1 VAGPATDRYIW
12 PLVPKER
19 IAAEGPMVLVEGKG
33 SRVKDTAG
41 NEYLDLSSGITRASS
56 LGYGNEEIVDAVS
69 DQLRKLHYAGTAEYQ
84 ADVVFELA
92 EKLAELTPG
101 ELGPSY
107 FTESGTAANE
117 AAFKLARF
125 FQQATGKPRA
135 HKVISR
141 WNAYHGAIGTPM
153 AVSDW
158 LGVRL
163 PADPGVPGVSFVP
176 GPTNYRGPSGVG
188 EPPGTSHYLEA
199 LEQQIVHE
207 GPELVA
213 AIIAE
218 PVMQANGV
226 QVPPADYF
234 PGVRELCDR
243 YDIVFIADE
252 VICGFGRTGRWFGI
266 EHWGVQPDMITMA
279 KALTAGYMPLG
290 AAIVKQEIWD
300 ALESFPDVHT
310 FGGHAGAGAAA
321 MTAIEIYEREGLIER
336 AREVGEQ
343 MLGLLRPL
351 DEHEIVGEV
360 RGLGMWA
367 CVDFTSDPET
377 RAPMPFDD
385 VRRIVIRAR
394 EQGLVVTQNG
404 GAIELAPR
412 LDVPLEELEEGV
424 EILDRSILGPVG
436 SGSAASK
443 AATGTSG

>member
-1 VAGPATDRYIW
+1 VAERPATDNYIW

-19 IAAEGPMVLVEGKG
+19 IAAEGPMVLVEGEG
-33 SRVKDTAG
+33 TQVTDSAG
-41 NEYLDLSSGITRASS
+41 KSYLDLSSGITRASS
-56 LGYGNEEIVDAVS
+56 LGYGNEEIVAAVS
-69 DQLRKLHYAGTAEYQ
+69 EQLRKLHYAGTAEYQ

-101 ELGPSY
+101 ALGPSY

-125 FQQATGKPRA
+125 YQQATGKPRA
-135 HKVISR
+135 YKVISR

-176 GPTNYRGPSGVG
+176 GPTCYRAPSGVG
-188 EPPGTSHYLEA
+188 EPPLTSYYIDL
-199 LEQQIVHE
+199 LEQQILHE
-207 GPELVA
+207 DPDLVA

-226 QVPPADYF
+226 QIPPSDYF
-234 PGVRELCDR
+234 PAVREVCNR
-243 YDIVFIADE
+243 YGIVFIADE
-252 VICGFGRTGRWFGI
+252 VICGFGRTGKWFGI
-266 EHWGVQPDMITMA
+266 EHWGVEPDMITMA

-300 ALESFPDVHT
+300 ALEAFPDVHT
-310 FGGHAGAGAAA
+310 FGGHAAAA
-321 MTAIEIYEREGLIER
+321 AASLAAIGIYEHEGLIDR

-343 MLGLLRPL
+343 MLGLMRPL
-351 DEHEIVGEV
+351 EQHEVVGEV

-367 CVDFTSDPET
+367 AVDFTSDPET
-377 RAPMPFDD
+377 RAPLDFDQ
-385 VRRIVIRAR
+385 VRRIVLRAR
-394 EQGLVVTQNG
+394 ELGLVVTQNG

-412 LDVPLEELEEGV
+412 LDVPVEELEEGV
-424 EILDRSILGPVG
+424 GILDQAIR
-436 SGSAASK
+436 
-443 AATGTSG
+443 

>member
-1 VAGPATDRYIW
+1 MAKPATDRYIW

-19 IAAEGPMVLVEGKG
+19 IAAEGPMVLTEGTG
-33 SRVKDTAG
+33 SRVKDAAG
-41 NEYLDLSSGITRASS
+41 KEYLDLSSGITRASA
-56 LGYGNEEIVDAVS
+56 LGYGNEEIVAAVG

-101 ELGPSY
+101 ALGPSY

-125 FQQATGKPRA
+125 YQQATGKPRA
-135 HKVISR
+135 YKVISR

-176 GPTNYRGPSGVG
+176 GPTNYRAPSGVG
-188 EPPGTSHYLEA
+188 EPPVTAYYLDA
-199 LEQQIVHE
+199 LEQQILHE

-213 AIIAE
+213 AVIAE

-226 QVPPADYF
+226 QVPPPDYF
-234 PGVRELCDR
+234 PGVREICDR
-243 YDIVFIADE
+243 YGVVFIADE
-252 VICGFGRTGRWFGI
+252 VICGFGRTGKWFGI

-300 ALESFPDVHT
+300 ALDAFPDVHT
-310 FGGHAGAGAAA
+310 FGGHAAAGAAA
-321 MTAIEIYEREGLIER
+321 LAAIGIYEREGLIER

-351 DEHEIVGEV
+351 EEHEIVGEV

-367 CVDFTSDPET
+367 AIDFTSDPET
-377 RAPMPFDD
+377 RAPTPFDE
-385 VRRIVIRAR
+385 VHRIVIRAR
-394 EQGLVVTQNG
+394 EEGLVVTQNG

-412 LDVPLEELEEGV
+412 LDVPVEDLEEGV
-424 EILDRSILGPVG
+424 
-436 SGSAASK
+436 
-443 AATGTSG
+443 TGLETAIGRDG

>member
-1 VAGPATDRYIW
+1 MAERPATDNYIW

-33 SRVKDTAG
+33 SRVTDAAG
-41 NEYLDLSSGITRASS
+41 KEYLDLSSGITRASS
-56 LGYGNEEIVDAVS
+56 LGYGNEEIADAVHA
-69 DQLRKLHYAGTAEYQ
+69 QLKRLHYAGTAEYQ

-92 EKLAELTPG
+92 EKLGELTPG
-101 ELGPSY
+101 DLGPVY

-117 AAFKLARF
+117 AAFKLARYY
-125 FQQATGKPRA
+125 QQATGKPRA
-135 HKVISR
+135 YKVISR

-176 GPTNYRGPSGVG
+176 GPTCYRGPSGVG
-188 EPPGTSHYLEA
+188 EPPATAYYLEA

-213 AIIAE
+213 ALIAE

-226 QVPPADYF
+226 QIPPADYF
-234 PGVRELCDR
+234 PGVREICDR
-243 YDIVFIADE
+243 HDVVFIADE
-252 VICGFGRTGRWFGI
+252 VICGFGRTGKWFGI
-266 EHWGVQPDMITMA
+266 EHWGVQPDVITMA
-279 KALTAGYMPLG
+279 KALSAGYMPLG
-290 AAIVKQEIWD
+290 ATIVKPEIWD
-300 ALESFPDVHT
+300 AIEVFPDVHT
-310 FGGHAGAGAAA
+310 FGGHAAAGAAA
-321 MTAIEIYEREGLIER
+321 LKAIEIYEREGLIDR

-343 MLGLLRPL
+343 LLGLLRPL
-351 DEHEIVGEV
+351 EEHAIVGEA

-367 CVDFTSDPET
+367 AIDFTSDPET
-377 RAPMPFDD
+377 RVPMSVDD
-385 VRRIVIRAR
+385 VHRIVIRAR

-412 LDVPLEELEEGV
+412 LDVPVEDLEEGV
-424 EILDRSILGPVG
+424 TTLDRAV
-436 SGSAASK
+436 AASG
-443 AATGTSG
+443 AGQDR